1 MSRLSNDNADSL
13 KNRQRIVYI
22 DVLRIFSIFC
32 MMLLHVASSKWH
44 TTPVESFEWQTF
56 NAYDSL
62 VRFCVPV
69 FVMISGSFFLD
80 NSREITLKKLTS
92 KNVLRI
98 AAAFFFWSFIYS
110 IVKYAT
116 TVNKEAFTFGTWFKS
131 FICGHY
137 HLWFMFAICGLY
149 LLTPLLRKI
158 TEDKK
163 LTEYFLILSFIFCN
177 IVSLLKII
185 KPISPSVQNIS
196 SNFNMQFVSGYAGY
210 FVLGYY
216 LKSTDFSAKKRAIIY
231 ILGAVGIVSTA
242 VVTSV
247 WSVSKGSSVGSLYGY
262 FSPNVYFAAFSVFVF
277 FKYTVSKINWSKKSL
292 KIISTLSSL
301 SFGMYLVHDLFN
313 ILFKQIDF
321 TTLDYNAVLSVPGN
335 TLLVFFG
342 SMIITLLIS
351 KIPFIN
357 KYII

>member
-1 MSRLSNDNADSL
+1 MSRLSNDKADSL
-13 KNRQRIVYI
+13 KSSQRIVYL

-32 MMLLHVASSKWH
+32 MMMLHVASSNWH

-56 NAYDSL
+56 NAYDSI

-80 NSREITLKKLTS
+80 NSKEITLKKLFS
-92 KNVLRI
+92 KNISRI

-116 TVNKEAFTFGTWFKS
+116 TVNKEAFTFGIWFKS

-158 TEDKK
+158 TAEKK

-185 KPISPSVQNIS
+185 TPIAPTVQNIS
-196 SNFNMQFVSGYAGY
+196 SNFNMQFVAGYSGY

-216 LKSTDFSAKKRAIIY
+216 LKSADFSAAKRKIIY
-231 ILGAVGIVSTA
+231 ILGAAGIISTA
-242 VVTSV
+242 VATSI
-247 WSVSKGSSVGSLYGY
+247 WSVSKGSPVGSLYGY
-262 FSPNVYFAAFSVFVF
+262 FAPNVYFAAASVFVF
-277 FKYTVSKINWSKKSL
+277 FRYTVSKINWSSRAL
-292 KIISTLSSL
+292 KIISKLSSL

-313 ILFKQIDF
+313 IAFKQLDF
-321 TTLDYNAVLSVPGN
+321 TTLDYNAILSVPCN
-335 TLLVFFG
+335 TLIVF
-342 SMIITLLIS
+342 SSSLIIAFLLN